1 MSNRARPAPALLLL
15 AAPWVLA
22 ACSVGA
28 EESATSPTTLTGQ
41 VTSASQGSQASD
53 SDSDTTGDSTSDPTT
68 TSDPTATSTSDPTSD
83 PTSTSDP
90 TATATTASTG
100 STGDDPCREIG
111 SCTGG
116 ETSDSGDV
124 PQDPCANVG
133 DGIYCGGTLGGLAD
147 HQSLY
152 QCAAGKTYSVS
163 TCDHGCADN
172 LCNKP
177 PDEDPCAG
185 AMDGNGDYCGV
196 NLPGGENGS
205 LYTCIDGGTTK
216 TQECPDGCQVNPPG
230 TADKCNVADLCQYAS
245 SGNGAYCGSSLKPGI
260 ADDVLFQCVDKSTQN
275 QQTCS
280 EGCQQMP
287 PGEPD
292 LCKPQQGG
300 DECCLNK
307 PPGTLTQSYTAC
319 GNGGSHYGI
328 DLGTPTGTPIY
339 AGITGTVVGLALG
352 YPNCWNAQ
360 TKSCSQSCWNAFN
373 YVKVRSDC
381 GDPDNPGNDLYVYY
395 LHIDGVPGG
404 IAKNSHVE
412 QGQLLAYSGNSGC
425 SSGPHI
431 HLETASVQKGQ
442 NATLSTCASKD
453 PGGLY
458 CP

>member
-1 MSNRARPAPALLLL
+1 MPLAPRSPLSPLLLSAL
-15 AAPWVLA
+15 WLVG
-22 ACSVGA
+22 ACSVG
-28 EESATSPTTLTGQ
+28 EDESATQATQPTGQ
-41 VTSASQGSQASD
+41 VTSASQGSQG
-53 SDSDTTGDSTSDPTT
+53 SDSDTTTGTGEATASTGTTDDATLTLTGSTSTST
-68 TSDPTATSTSDPTSD
+68 TSDG
-83 PTSTSDP
+83 
-90 TATATTASTG
+90 STG
-100 STGDDPCREIG
+100 STGDDPCRELG
-111 SCTGG
+111 SCTGSETG
-116 ETSDSGDV
+116 ETGDT
-124 PQDPCANVG
+124 PEDPCANVG

-152 QCAAGKTYSVS
+152 QCAGGKTYSVS

-185 AMDGNGDYCGV
+185 AMDGDGDYCGV
-196 NLPGGENGS
+196 NLPGGEDDS
-205 LYTCIDGGTTK
+205 LYTCIAGSTVD
-216 TQECPDGCQVNPPG
+216 TQTCPDGCQVNPPG
-230 TADKCNVADLCQYAS
+230 TADKCNVADLCQYAN

-292 LCKPQQGG
+292 VCKPQQGG
-300 DECCLNK
+300 DECCLKK

-319 GNGGSHYGI
+319 GNGGAHYGI

-339 AGITGTVVGLALG
+339 AGISGTVVGIALG

-381 GDPDNPGNDLYVYY
+381 GDPDNQANDLFVYY

-404 IAKNSHVE
+404 ISKGAHVD

-431 HLETASVQKGQ
+431 HLETTSVPKGQ
-442 NATLSTCASKD
+442 NATLSTCASKN
-453 PGGLY
+453 PAGIY